1 MMFEFVQGCSLVLL
15 EAICCVIFFET
26 FGERGRWK
34 KGIFASRWK
43 TILCL
48 GVLSFPSAVLIQG
61 DIWLQLVSNLALT
74 IVVMMFYI
82 RGSTGKCILLAIVL
96 QGLLWLS
103 DVLALLAAPWLAQ
116 NDAARSRKEDF
127 LIALLVKMFLLL
139 LLMVMNIVFRR
150 RDARYIRARDWL
162 VFLAVPVFS
171 MAVTVSFIRNMEFV
185 RTTGLERFFVEMA
198 LGFAAMNVIMFY
210 FMQNIARREHLLHER
225 ALLDMEARSQT
236 QLYKTIMEK
245 VQGQRK
251 LSHEYKNQITCIQ
264 ALCEAGEYDRLEDYL
279 KQISGEVLHD
289 LDYIDTNN
297 VFANAVLNA
306 KYQEAV
312 ERDILMVC
320 KINDLS
326 GLAMDS
332 SDLVVLL
339 SNLLNN
345 AIEACEKC
353 PAEPSRESTV
363 SVGLKPCPRKI
374 KLKCVCEEGEFILS
388 VRNTQ
393 NGALKKARE
402 KLYSTKNDNP
412 GSHGIGLKNVVQIV
426 EKYGGYYAIGHTKS
440 EFQISII
447 IPHMART

>member
-1 MMFEFVQGCSLVLL
+1 ME
-15 EAICCVIFFET
+15 
-26 FGERGRWK
+26 

-162 VFLAVPVFS
+162 VFLAVPIFS
-171 MAVTVSFIRNMEFV
+171 MAVTVSFIRNMELV
-185 RTTGLERFFVEMA
+185 RATGLEAFFAEMA

-245 VQGQRK
+245 VQGRGSFRMNIKTRLPAYRHYVGQGNMINWR
-251 LSHEYKNQITCIQ
+251 IT
-264 ALCEAGEYDRLEDYL
+264 
-279 KQISGEVLHD
+279 
-289 LDYIDTNN
+289 
-297 VFANAVLNA
+297 
-306 KYQEAV
+306 
-312 ERDILMVC
+312 
-320 KINDLS
+320 
-326 GLAMDS
+326 
-332 SDLVVLL
+332 
-339 SNLLNN
+339 
-345 AIEACEKC
+345 
-353 PAEPSRESTV
+353 
-363 SVGLKPCPRKI
+363 
-374 KLKCVCEEGEFILS
+374 
-388 VRNTQ
+388 
-393 NGALKKARE
+393 
-402 KLYSTKNDNP
+402 
-412 GSHGIGLKNVVQIV
+412 
-426 EKYGGYYAIGHTKS
+426 
-440 EFQISII
+440 
-447 IPHMART
+447 